1 MTLTI
6 AVLPFIDR
14 RPSSR
19 VCLFVAGLGIAPT
32 LISGFSLVERLVPSG
47 QLTEGLTWAT
57 TGIVVGIAVASP
69 VAGRLV
75 DDVGAQQAF
84 MVASVSGTLA
94 VVICLAGLPRLHA
107 AVADAQQ

>member
-1 MTLTI
+1 
-6 AVLPFIDR
+6 
-14 RPSSR
+14 
-19 VCLFVAGLGIAPT
+19 
-32 LISGFSLVERLVPSG
+32 VERLVPSG

-75 DDVGAQQAF
+75 DDVGAQRAF

-94 VVICLAGLPRLHA
+94 VVVCLAGLPRLHA